1 MTDNVT
7 NFLAS
12 GIEIKGTIRFQN
24 DMHIDGKIEG
34 EIISDKGKVT
44 IGETAQIKGDITA
57 GDVRIYGNVEGK
69 VTSDRCE
76 LKQQARVVGDMKTRS
91 LAMEE
96 GAHLLGRTEI
106 TAATVLPW
114 RALYGPLLQK
124 RKSAPGFLR
133 GRRK

>member
-57 GDVRIYGNVEGK
+57 RSTCASTATWK
-69 VTSDRCE
+69 
-76 LKQQARVVGDMKTRS
+76 ARS
-91 LAMEE
+91 LP
-96 GAHLLGRTEI
+96 
-106 TAATVLPW
+106 TAANSSSRPASSET
-114 RALYGPLLQK
+114 
-124 RKSAPGFLR
+124 
-133 GRRK
+133 